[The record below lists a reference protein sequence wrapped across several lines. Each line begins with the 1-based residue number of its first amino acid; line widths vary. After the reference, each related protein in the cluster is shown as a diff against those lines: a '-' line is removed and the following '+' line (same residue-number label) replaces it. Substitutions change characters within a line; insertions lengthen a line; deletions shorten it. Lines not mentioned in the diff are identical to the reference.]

1 MEIIGIVFVTIISLA
16 TFIWS
21 TILFAATLL
30 MAGFSHKFELLITL
44 FFASLGLYGLYNI
57 FTKEL
62 SILIS

>member
-44 FFASLGLYGLYNI
+44 FFASLGLYGLY
-57 FTKEL
+57 
-62 SILIS
+62 